1 MSKVLVY
8 IADGMEEVECL
19 SVVDMLRRGGVE
31 TQMVSING
39 KTEVIG
45 AHSIRVGADCL
56 LADSDPDGADMLFL
70 PGGMPGTLHLGESEA
85 VKKALMLMNEA
96 GKIVAA
102 ICAAPGVL
110 GKHGLL
116 EGKNACSYPEHEVN
130 LRGANVSRAPVVVD
144 GNIVTS
150 RGLGTAMEFA
160 FQLLELLESKEK
172 ADEIKEAI
180 IYQELA

>member
-1 MSKVLVY
+1 MKRTVMFF
-8 IADGMEEVECL
+8 AEGFETVEAL
-19 SVVDMLRRGGVE
+19 MVVDILRRGGVE
-31 TQMVSING
+31 VVMTAIGEEEMVYSAQGIG
-39 KTEVIG
+39 VKMDATMDEIDVLDFDAVI
-45 AHSIRVGADCL
+45 
-56 LADSDPDGADMLFL
+56 L

>member
-70 PGGMPGTLHLGESEA
+70 PGGMPGTKYLRESPEVCDA
-85 VKKALMLMNEA
+85 LKAAAAA
-96 GKIVAA
+96 GKHLAA
-102 ICAAPGVL
+102 ICAAPSVL
-110 GKHGLL
+110 GELHLL
-116 EGKNACSYPEHEVN
+116 EGKKRP
-130 LRGANVSRAPVVVD
+130 
-144 GNIVTS
+144 
-150 RGLGTAMEFA
+150 
-160 FQLLELLESKEK
+160 
-172 ADEIKEAI
+172 AI
-180 IYQELA
+180 LALKNGFWERNTVMTVW